1 MLAVNGGSSSVKFAL
16 YEMGSLRPEWS
27 GAVLKIGS
35 SEGHFSI
42 KDEKGKMLADH
53 HTAYPDSAS
62 AIGALI
68 GWLKER
74 PDRYPIAAIGHRIVQ
89 GGPVHRAPERVT
101 NDLLSA
107 LEAITELA
115 PNHLPS
121 ELAAIRA
128 FEASFA
134 DALQVVCY
142 DTSIHR
148 DMPGYAQYY
157 PISRAWREEG
167 LVRYGFHGLSYEYI
181 LQKLGKEAG
190 ERTII
195 AHLGNGCSMAA
206 IRTGRS
212 IDTTMGL
219 TPAGGLVMG
228 TRCGDLDPGL
238 IFYLLRQKKIPAAE
252 LEEILTKQ
260 SGLKALSGGT
270 SDVQEL
276 LAKENTDPE
285 AALALTVFCYAAKKM
300 IGSLSAALGGLD
312 MLVFTGG
319 IGEHAVAIRHRI
331 CESLQ
336 FLGIEID
343 PTRNEAGSEKISSLS
358 GRVSVRVVPTNEELM
373 IARHTNEL
381 VCGKQRSV

>member
-1 MLAVNGGSSSVKFAL
+1 MLAVNGGSSSVKFGL
-16 YEMGSLRPEWS
+16 YETGSLRPEWS

-35 SEGHFSI
+35 REGHFSI
-42 KDEKGKMLADH
+42 KDEKGKMLVDH
-53 HTAYPDSAS
+53 HAAYPDSAS
-62 AIGALI
+62 AMGALI
-68 GWLKER
+68 SWLKER
-74 PDRYPIAAIGHRIVQ
+74 PDRYPITAIGHRIVQ
-89 GGPVHRAPERVT
+89 GGPDHRVPERVT
-101 NDLLSA
+101 NELLSA

-157 PISRAWREEG
+157 PISLTWREEG

-206 IRTGRS
+206 IRAGRS

-319 IGEHAVAIRHRI
+319 IGEHAAAIRHQI
-331 CESLQ
+331 CEGLQ

-343 PTRNEAGSEKISSLS
+343 PTRNEAGSEKISSQR

-373 IARHTNEL
+373 IARHTEEL
-381 VCGKQRSV
+381 VGGKQRSV